1 MENSTCC
8 FTGHRPQSLPFRLN
22 EKDKRCVALREKL
35 KAKIEQLITEEKV
48 TCFISG
54 MALGIDQIC
63 AELVLELKE
72 QHAKITL
79 ECAIPCEEQA
89 IKWTEPQR
97 DRYFWIAEQC
107 DKETMLQHHYDKECM
122 QKRNKYMVDNSQIV
136 IAVWNGK
143 PSGTGNT
150 VRYTQEQGKTVI
162 VIDPQTLETRI
173 I

>member
-35 KAKIEQLITEEKV
+35 KAKIEQLITEENV

-107 DKETMLQHHYDKECM
+107 DKATRKPCSNITMTKSVC
-122 QKRNKYMVDNSQIV
+122 KNGTSTWST
-136 IAVWNGK
+136 IAK
-143 PSGTGNT
+143 SLSPSGTASRAEPEIRSNT
-150 VRYTQEQGKTVI
+150 LRSRAK
-162 VIDPQTLETRI
+162 R
-173 I
+173 

>member
-1 MENSTCC
+1 MENLTCC

-22 EKDKRCVALREKL
+22 EQDVRCVKLRALLLKL
-35 KAKIEQLITEEKV
+35 MTKLIKKDLV
-48 TCFISG
+48 THFISG

-72 QHAKITL
+72 QHPNITL

-89 IKWTEPQR
+89 VNWTEPQR
-97 DRYFWIAEQC
+97 DRYFGIIECC
-107 DKETMLQHHYDKECM
+107 DKETMLQHHYDEDCM
-122 QKRNKYMVDNSQIV
+122 MKRNCYMVDASQV
-136 IAVWNGK
+136 ILAVWNGK

-150 VRYTQEQGKTVI
+150 VRYAQEQGKTVI
-162 VIDPQTLETRI
+162 VIDPQTLETKI

>member
-35 KAKIEQLITEEKV
+35 KAKIEQLITEENV

-72 QHAKITL
+72 QHPNITL

-89 IKWTEPQR
+89 VNWTEPQR
-97 DRYFWIAEQC
+97 DRYFGIVERC
-107 DKETMLQHHYDKECM
+107 DKETMLQHHYDEDCM
-122 QKRNKYMVDNSQIV
+122 MKRNCYMVDASQV
-136 IAVWNGK
+136 ILAVWNGK

-150 VRYTQEQGKTVI
+150 VRYAQEQDKTVI
-162 VIDPQTLETRI
+162 VIDPQTIETRI

>member
-63 AELVLELKE
+63 AELVLEL
-72 QHAKITL
+72 
-79 ECAIPCEEQA
+79 
-89 IKWTEPQR
+89 R
-97 DRYFWIAEQC
+97 
-107 DKETMLQHHYDKECM
+107 
-122 QKRNKYMVDNSQIV
+122 
-136 IAVWNGK
+136 
-143 PSGTGNT
+143 
-150 VRYTQEQGKTVI
+150 
-162 VIDPQTLETRI
+162 
-173 I
+173 